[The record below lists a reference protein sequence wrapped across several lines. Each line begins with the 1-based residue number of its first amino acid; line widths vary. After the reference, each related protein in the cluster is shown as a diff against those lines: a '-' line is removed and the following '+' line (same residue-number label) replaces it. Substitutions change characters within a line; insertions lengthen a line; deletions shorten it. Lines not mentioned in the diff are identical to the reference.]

1 MVRASL
7 VHAVAAL
14 MTVSVAGCSLAAG
27 LGDPRTLEQQ
37 HEDAG
42 DDGSSGDDGGIG
54 DASSP
59 SLQAVAI
66 AVGGTH
72 ACATVQG
79 RLPGDPVNGTVRCWG
94 SNGSG
99 ELAADPAS
107 VSLSSVPLAVAGGT
121 TPVADIAS
129 VTLSDGYSC
138 AITVDGYVFCWGAV
152 PSELDAG
159 VHREQE
165 SPAYEP
171 SIVDLRAS
179 ALTGVTAAAAGPSGG
194 AVTSGTALV
203 CWGSSMYE
211 QPDAG
216 SSGFS
221 DGGVAVGDI
230 FSTAAVGRAH
240 TCAIAVRE
248 GVQDVEC
255 WGDNTYGQTGAS
267 VLDWPGTVPVPTPVG
282 LSTLGVEITGVAAG
296 GDTSCAVTADGAAYC
311 WGRND
316 LGQLGNPAVVGDTN
330 VPTQVQLSSAG
341 NDIQVV
347 ELAMGD
353 DHACAS
359 TAGNSV
365 RCWGDNTFGQLGQG
379 SNPPSSAA
387 PVVVQRIY
395 QGGPSGLPNV
405 QHVAAGGQTTCVVRF
420 GDPLVSCWGANNYGQ
435 AGQSPGPTTSII
447 PYATPMSW

>member
-1 MVRASL
+1 MRAAL
-7 VHAVAAL
+7 VHALAAL
-14 MTVSVAGCSLAAG
+14 LTVSMAGCSLAAG
-27 LGDPRTLEQQ
+27 LGDPRVLEQD
-37 HEDAG
+37 E
-42 DDGSSGDDGGIG
+42 DGGVG

-79 RLPGDPVNGTVRCWG
+79 PLPDDPVNGTVRCWG

-107 VSLSSVPLAVAGGT
+107 VSLSPAPLAVAGGT

-129 VTLSDGYSC
+129 LALSDGYSC

-152 PSELDAG
+152 PSELASG
-159 VHREQE
+159 FHRDQE

-171 SIVDLRAS
+171 SIVPDLRAS
-179 ALTGVTAAAAGPSGG
+179 TLTGVTAAAAGPSGG

-203 CWGSSMYE
+203 CWGSAMYE

-267 VLDWPGTVPVPTPVG
+267 VLDWPGTVPVPTLP
-282 LSTLGVEITGVAAG
+282 
-296 GDTSCAVTADGAAYC
+296 
-311 WGRND
+311 
-316 LGQLGNPAVVGDTN
+316 
-330 VPTQVQLSSAG
+330 SAG
-341 NDIQVV
+341 
-347 ELAMGD
+347 ARRSGSRSR
-353 DHACAS
+353 AS
-359 TAGNSV
+359 PQAET
-365 RCWGDNTFGQLGQG
+365 RR
-379 SNPPSSAA
+379 A
-387 PVVVQRIY
+387 P
-395 QGGPSGLPNV
+395 
-405 QHVAAGGQTTCVVRF
+405 
-420 GDPLVSCWGANNYGQ
+420 
-435 AGQSPGPTTSII
+435 
-447 PYATPMSW
+447 